1 LGQLVQKDWNGLQT
15 VNYKYNPRGWLT
27 HINDPNLSQSGD
39 TFGMQIFY
47 DFGYGSVNYNGNIS
61 GIQWKSSRD
70 GLKRSFGYSYDQ
82 LNRISQGHY
91 VRFGTSWNQESGRY
105 SLSGITYDRNGNIK
119 TLNRM
124 GKTSNPG
131 SFGTIDQ
138 LTYSYAFNR
147 VTKIE
152 DGINSSFGFDDFKN
166 GANVTTEYEYNDAG
180 SIKRDRNKGI
190 TSITYN
196 FNNLP
201 RVIQFGSSSNQI
213 TNVYDSEGRK
223 LSTTIVSGGVTKT
236 YDYLGEFVYLNNAIQ
251 HFAHEEG
258 RTAWDGGM
266 GDPYDEYFY
275 KDHLGNVRQVIRAPF
290 TQAFRATMEEKNA
303 QEEEQLFDQ
312 LPETRILDHKHN
324 NTPGGNQVAWLNAD
338 RGRLLGP
345 SRTQEV
351 QEGDSLTLEVDVIFD
366 RKPKGLLH
374 PSALIRSGSETLWK
388 DRLLEGVQNLNFS
401 PEINPFLIYEFT
413 RLLLA
418 EIESK
423 KTPESYLMYALYDQD
438 SVLYDQGKVLVS
450 NAAANEHEQLLQTL
464 KVKKNGYLETFVV
477 NETGQNI
484 YFDNLRVQSTSPI
497 IVQENAYYPF
507 GMTIA
512 GLDYSYNNH
521 TNKYLYNGKELQS
534 DLNLNL
540 YDYGARFYDPVI
552 GRWNSV
558 DPLADQRSWVSPYNF
573 VQNNPL
579 NRIDPDGRL
588 DWIAN
593 REGEV
598 YWDENATSQA
608 TTKTDETYLGK
619 SGTGIDEQTGN
630 TVVYNSDGS
639 TTEGIRSLP
648 EFTVSSP
655 NPVQDGVYKA
665 RREFA
670 TAALGVTK
678 DATGKVG
685 VGATAAGLVV
695 APFVPIAGAGL
706 IGVGETMSGISSAA
720 SGLLNLMQ
728 GNVQGVVTDMVMVGI
743 GNQGARGLNNMLER
757 EVIGATDEIILRAT
771 QNTSLEITGQ
781 IVIPALQKKK
791 KK

>member
-1 LGQLVQKDWNGLQT
+1 
-15 VNYKYNPRGWLT
+15 
-27 HINDPNLSQSGD
+27 
-39 TFGMQIFY
+39 
-47 DFGYGSVNYNGNIS
+47 
-61 GIQWKSSRD
+61 
-70 GLKRSFGYSYDQ
+70 
-82 LNRISQGHY
+82 
-91 VRFGTSWNQESGRY
+91 
-105 SLSGITYDRNGNIK
+105 
-119 TLNRM
+119 M